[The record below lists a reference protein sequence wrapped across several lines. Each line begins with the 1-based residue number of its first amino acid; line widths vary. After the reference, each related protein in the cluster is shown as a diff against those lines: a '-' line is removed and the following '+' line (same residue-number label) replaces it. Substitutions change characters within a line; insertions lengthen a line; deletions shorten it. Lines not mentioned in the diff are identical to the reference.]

1 MTGPTINTLGGF
13 TQFDAV
19 SSRSLSKA
27 TAALFL
33 SDNTVVLGAA
43 LGAQGD
49 STGELVFT
57 TSMTGF
63 QESLTDPSYAG
74 QILTFAYPLV
84 GNYGVADNAFE
95 SFENK
100 VWTNGV
106 VVREACETPTHY
118 ASRKSLDVLLKE
130 QRVSGIAGVDTRAI
144 VLKIREH
151 GVLPCGLASW
161 KGAINEKDFA
171 EKRDYALK
179 QLQKFDYSNVNF
191 VEAVSQKKL
200 QTFTAKNEKFRVA
213 LMDYGAKTSQV
224 HNLLARG
231 CSVTVFPHFTK
242 AEDVLKGGFD
252 GVMLSNG
259 PGDPVV
265 CAKEVAEIKKMLVKK
280 PIFGICLGHQLLASA
295 LGAKTFKLKFGHRGA
310 NHAVRNIETGRA
322 FITSQN
328 HGFAVDAKTLPKEAE
343 ETVVNCLD
351 GTNEGLR
358 HKELPVFSI
367 QFHPEANPGPYD
379 AAFYFEEFLKLMK

>member
-1 MTGPTINTLGGF
+1 MPLSS
-13 TQFDAV
+13 V

-27 TAALFL
+27 SAALL
-33 SDNTVVLGAA
+33 LNDDTVVLGQA

-57 TSMTGF
+57 TSTTGF

-74 QILTFAYPLV
+74 QILTFAYPLI
-84 GNYGVADNAFE
+84 GNYGVGESAFE

-106 VVREACETPTHY
+106 VVREACPTPVHY
-118 ASRKSLDVLLKE
+118 ASRKSLDAFLKE
-130 QRVSGIAGVDTRAI
+130 QGVSGIGGVDTRAI

-151 GVLPCGLASW
+151 GVLPCALTTW
-161 KGAINEKDFA
+161 KGAISEKDFA
-171 EKRDYALK
+171 DKRDYALK
-179 QLQKFDYSNVNF
+179 QLQKFDYSHVNF
-191 VEAVSQKKL
+191 VEIVSEKKT
-200 QTFTAKNEKFRVA
+200 QVFTAKNEKFRVA

-231 CSVTVFPHFTK
+231 CSVTVLPHFAK
-242 AEDVLKGGFD
+242 AEEVLKGDFD

-259 PGDPVV
+259 PGDPVL
-265 CAKEVAEIKKMLVKK
+265 CSKEVGEIKKLLGKK
-280 PIFGICLGHQLLASA
+280 PVFGICLGHQLLASA
-295 LGAKTFKLKFGHRGA
+295 LGAKTFKLKFGHRGT
-310 NHAVRNIETGRA
+310 NHAVRNLETGKA

-328 HGFAVDAKTLPKEAE
+328 HGYVVDAKTLPKEAE
-343 ETVVNCLD
+343 ETLVNCLD

-358 HKELPVFSI
+358 HKELPAFSI

-379 AAFYFEEFLKLMK
+379 AGFYFEEFLKLMK